1 MRVDTAADNLDNA
14 GVVPGDLVASGEKGG
29 IEIIDRLADEWR
41 TLCREASQDLPFC
54 RPEWISAFLRA
65 FLPESKVLVVTV
77 RHHGRLQLILPLVV
91 ERGFFYGVPLRKLR
105 APVNSHSCHFDAVRR
120 AGTAGDA
127 AVLAAWDY
135 LQKIRGWDVLELTE
149 VSETGALSD
158 LMRAAQDRGYPVGRI
173 AMRPTPFVPV
183 PDNIDILKQLPRNA
197 RLRGK
202 LRQIRRELAPLGHL
216 RLRRFEQ
223 ADPATL
229 ERFYKLEAAGWKG
242 QEGSAITCDANTRQF
257 YDEVAHFAERFG
269 YLSLY
274 FLELNDQ
281 LLAGHF
287 GLSQDGRYF
296 SPKVAYDEKLKDWAP
311 GHLIVS
317 EILQDCMTRKIS
329 SYDITGPDDEWKM
342 KWTAQLQPKYELYI
356 FQKGLSGR
364 LAQLIRFRLHPRV
377 ANFVRRR
384 GPGA

>member
-1 MRVDTAADNLDNA
+1 MSVDTAAENLNNTGA
-14 GVVPGDLVASGEKGG
+14 LPGDFVTSGEKGG
-29 IEIIDRLADEWR
+29 IEVINRLADEWR

-65 FLPESKVLVVTV
+65 FFPKSRVLVVTV
-77 RHHGRLQLILPLVV
+77 RNQGRLQLILPLLE
-91 ERGFFYGVPLRKLR
+91 ERGFFYGVPVRKLR
-105 APVNSHSCHFDAVRR
+105 APVNSHSCYFDAV
-120 AGTAGDA
+120 AASATASA
-127 AVLAAWDY
+127 AVRAAWDY
-135 LQKIRGWDVLELTE
+135 LKKLRSWDVLELAE
-149 VSETGALSD
+149 VPETGALTE
-158 LMRAAQDRGYPVGRI
+158 LMRAAQSSGFPVGSV
-173 AMRPTPFVPV
+173 AMRPTPFLPL

-202 LRQIRRELAPLGHL
+202 LRQIRRELAPLGQL
-216 RLRRFEQ
+216 RLRRVEQ

-229 ERFYKLEAAGWKG
+229 ERFYQLEAAGWKG
-242 QEGSAITCDANTRQF
+242 QEGSAIACDPKTRQF
-257 YDEVAHFAERFG
+257 YDEVAHSAERFG
-269 YLSLY
+269 YFSLY
-274 FLELNDQ
+274 LLELNDQ

-329 SYDITGPDDEWKM
+329 SYEVTGPDDEWKM
-342 KWTAQLQPKYELYI
+342 KWTAQTLPKYQLYI
-356 FQKGLSGR
+356 FRKGLSGR
-364 LAQLIRFRLHPRV
+364 FAHLLRFTLRRRLAKL
-377 ANFVRRR
+377 VRRG